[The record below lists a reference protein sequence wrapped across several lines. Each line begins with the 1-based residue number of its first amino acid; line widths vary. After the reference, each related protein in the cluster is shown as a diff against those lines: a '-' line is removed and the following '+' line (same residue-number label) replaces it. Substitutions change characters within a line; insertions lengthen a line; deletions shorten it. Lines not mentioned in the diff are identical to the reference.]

1 MIPEEIIDF
10 IEKEVDKKIS
20 LITEHFEDEI
30 NQLKRT
36 IEVQSTEIKIL
47 KEGDNL

>member
-10 IEKEVDKKIS
+10 IEKEVYKKIG

-36 IEVQSTEIKIL
+36 IEVVVQ
-47 KEGDNL
+47 